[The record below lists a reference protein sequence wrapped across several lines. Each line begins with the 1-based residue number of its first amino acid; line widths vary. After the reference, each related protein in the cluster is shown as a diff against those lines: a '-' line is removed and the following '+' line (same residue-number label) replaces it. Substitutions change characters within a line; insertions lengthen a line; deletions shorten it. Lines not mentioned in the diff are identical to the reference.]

1 MKKFLVSLLAVAVV
15 LSMAG
20 VVLAAD
26 PHDPHNPTDDPT
38 KPSVKP
44 VTSGDVVVIEK
55 PTTTTKSVDITVSSD
70 KTEVADAINKLITG
84 NNFIP
89 SYVYVGGKSL
99 DKIVTPATMF
109 QMSAVSS
116 DLASVDKMEI
126 IVSMDATKVNAAFM
140 QAHYDG
146 TLLIDKT
153 SYDLKAKSWYGDPV
167 VTAEA
172 ISDDKAV
179 KVTVNGPK
187 YFFTTAD
194 VVLAKT
200 TATSS
205 GGDSSSGCNV
215 GFAPMALLLGL
226 PLFFLKK

>member
-70 KTEVADAINKLITG
+70 KAEVADAINKLITG

-99 DKIVTPATMF
+99 DKIVNPVTMF
-109 QMSAVSS
+109 QMNAISS

-126 IVSMDATKVNAAFM
+126 IVSMDATQINAAFM
-140 QAHYDG
+140 QAHHAG
-146 TLLIDKT
+146 TILSLDVV
-153 SYDLKAKSWYGDPV
+153 AGSWYGDPI

-179 KVTVNGPK
+179 KVTVNGPQ

-200 TATSS
+200 TATST
-205 GGDSSSGCNV
+205 GGGSSSGCNV

>member
-55 PTTTTKSVDITVSSD
+55 PTTTAEKVSFDVLD
-70 KTEVADAINKLITG
+70 KGDMADAINNLISTD
-84 NNFIP
+84 NFIP

-146 TLLIDKT
+146 TLLINKT

-194 VVLAKT
+194 GVLAKT

-205 GGDSSSGCNV
+205 GSDSSSGCNV